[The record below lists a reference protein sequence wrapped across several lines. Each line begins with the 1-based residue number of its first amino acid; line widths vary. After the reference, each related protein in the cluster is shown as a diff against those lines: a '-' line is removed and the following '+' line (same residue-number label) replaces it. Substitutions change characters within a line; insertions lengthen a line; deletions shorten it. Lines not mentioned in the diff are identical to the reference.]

1 MPIHGQCL
9 GCGRKFQAPDKLS
22 GQRVK
27 CPNCSAVIYLG
38 SGRQPSSSQQA
49 APGQEASQ
57 APGPPKQPAADQAQ
71 WYASTAEG
79 EQLGPMSK
87 ARLDGLVAKG
97 RLDGFCRVRRE
108 DWQDWKWAEAVYPQF
123 ALLVQPEGPGQD
135 QQPPASKVG
144 GVSEGDKTAA
154 ADADSRLRP
163 CPDCDKMVSRRA
175 SQCPHCGSPLAAPD
189 NLAAA
194 TGAGARPTDETSSV
208 AASSPPKSG
217 GIRSHVGLLVAG
229 AVSAVLLIT
238 VVAVVVGWQLW
249 RSHRALDDAVES
261 LAVELTA
268 QEQPPQDRKVE
279 KPPRKAATSEEMQRC
294 MQEVAAARA
303 KEIDE
308 LYRKVHL
315 ARSLLERTQQ
325 SADLLRSLAE
335 GHLEAVPKTK
345 TKPAPAA
352 KTEDRSYQSQYKP
365 LYDECLAYIRQNMAA
380 GELDAAKVQDLASRW
395 AEGKRAALEAGLEEQ
410 LQKQL
415 GL

>member
-1 MPIHGQCL
+1 
-9 GCGRKFQAPDKLS
+9 
-22 GQRVK
+22 
-27 CPNCSAVIYLG
+27 
-38 SGRQPSSSQQA
+38 
-49 APGQEASQ
+49 
-57 APGPPKQPAADQAQ
+57 
-71 WYASTAEG
+71 
-79 EQLGPMSK
+79 MSK

-123 ALLVQPEGPGQD
+123 ALLVQPDGPGLD
-135 QQPPASKVG
+135 QPPSAGRVG
-144 GVSEGDKTAA
+144 GRVPSGCDGDKTAA

-163 CPDCDKMVSRRA
+163 CPDCDKLVSRRA
-175 SQCPHCGSPLAAPD
+175 GQCPHCGSPLAAPD

-194 TGAGARPTDETSSV
+194 TGGGARRADETSSV
-208 AASSPPKSG
+208 AAASAAKSG

-249 RSHRALDDAVES
+249 RRSHRALDDAVES
-261 LAVELTA
+261 LAVELTT
-268 QEQPPQDRKVE
+268 QGQPPQDRKVE
-279 KPPRKAATSEEMQRC
+279 KPPPKAATPEQLQQY
-294 MQEVAAARA
+294 MQEAAAARA

-335 GHLEAVPKTK
+335 GHLEDAPKTK
-345 TKPAPAA
+345 TKPPPAA
-352 KTEDRSYQSQYKP
+352 KTEDPSYQSQYKP
-365 LYDECLAYIRQNMAA
+365 LCDECLAYIRQDVAV
-380 GELDAAKVQDLASRW
+380 GELDAAKVQDLAGRW